1 MNGLVKKTKP
11 VSEEPGFAAP
21 PSTDNGARAHDVS
34 AVTEQVSTL
43 VEGITIQEILGDTA
57 CRSES
62 ENHYNEYV

>member
-21 PSTDNGARAHDVS
+21 PSTDNGARAHDAS

-43 VEGITIQEILGDTA
+43 VEGITIQDLG
-57 CRSES
+57 RHSVQKRIRES
-62 ENHYNEYV
+62 L